1 MAQPNTVFIHP
12 VDNYLGKSLGA
23 AFKARGYEVLGAH
36 LGDAPPSYL
45 SGSYKIGSP
54 AEVQTRKQ
62 FLALASVVVYE
73 LHNYASAVRDA
84 AVQLTSQP
92 FGGRQQIFIGVTTP
106 LVWAATRPPPPKDDL
121 LEDED
126 ESGTSSDEAASLP
139 PGSDINSRPA
149 SAQPRAPPS
158 LLGTGTGV
166 QQPQQPDAYTIAA
179 ALGALTDKDAPRR
192 APGLT
197 ARDTHEVEQLLMRS
211 QRRGRLRTM
220 VVCPGLMYGQGEED
234 SLLHP
239 VFRTAWEVTAGPAVV
254 YGPGTNKLPMVHVDD
269 LAAYIAAAA
278 SKEARAALPET
289 QQYLLVTDCASPG
302 QPGTIDQKA
311 MVTSIAERLGTG
323 EVKNIPSEELL
334 FSAGGRHAELFTLD
348 APMATTPLAPAAGY
362 NPKYSQGFLANLE
375 EVVNQWLTVRNVRP
389 LRILVS
395 GPPMAGKSTTAARLA
410 ELYHLKC
417 ISAKDLLAAKNRL
430 PPDLL
435 KVFESEM
442 SGKEPRASAATMAA
456 LFRELVI
463 PDLLWRNRG
472 FVLDGWPRTANA
484 ARCAFMQQAPLDEED
499 QAELAAEEAAKA
511 GGNPAVKPG
520 GKGKPPPPPKKDA
533 KASKA
538 TPALDGAPSI
548 TPGNKLVPDAALA
561 PTHFIELDAEEEVLR
576 RRMQIV
582 EAAELEAFRLSTPA
596 PDKQPAPP
604 KIGKGQDK
612 APGPQTHNNEK
623 DFVRRLEGWNR
634 LKADDQEEMSAKTL
648 AAQQVWEYRR
658 SLAAEAAAL
667 AHTEASTLRAK
678 RKRAKAQEAAAARAA
693 ADLAAREAA
702 HQAQVEAA
710 AAAAKGKKPR
720 GVGKGEVGT
729 GLAASICP
737 PSPSPSLRNTA
748 KADGGEQGDGS
759 TATVRSPRTNA
770 AGGKAGMPEQG
781 ADWPEVKAQPSPAAG
796 AVPASPAAGASNGGV
811 ARERAQAQEGDP
823 ATSSPSDA
831 STRPVF
837 GPEWVGSE
845 EDAAAARADAE
856 LARIE
861 AAGPKMPRFGGLASV
876 VVASCGAASISITSN
891 TPPPPPPPPTPPS
904 STPTRSSTPKGA
916 SARPGEGE
924 AGAEAAAAATAGA
937 APSPQPS
944 SLPQEVEAQLREFIG
959 PPHNFEG
966 FPLSDTGALCQTPES
981 REHNLHHLVQQ
992 ATRQQRDR
1000 SSESVHE
1007 DSLDGMAEH
1016 DLEGRRQAAI
1026 HEAHRAESL
1035 KQSHAGCPLRRQLMK
1050 DIMPAVCEAL
1060 TRIAAERPADPL
1072 RLMGEHLIK
1081 EAQKLE
1087 VLYVDPYSD
1096 PKYDIQAN
1104 KIRAKAERDQARAR
1118 AAKEKADKEL
1128 AAKQAAKVAEG
1139 QASQAGDRATGQQGG
1154 TKQGNEDGS

>member
-45 SGSYKIGSP
+45 SGSYKIGSS

-73 LHNYASAVRDA
+73 LHNYAHAVRDA

-92 FGGRQQIFIGVTTP
+92 FGGRQQVFIGVTTP
-106 LVWAATRPPPPKDDL
+106 LVWAATRPPPPKEDL

-126 ESGTSSDEAASLP
+126 ESGSSSDEAASPP
-139 PGSDINSRPA
+139 PGSDLNSRPA
-149 SAQPRAPPS
+149 SGQPRATPF
-158 LLGTGTGV
+158 LLGTSTGLQGTL
-166 QQPQQPDAYTIAA
+166 QQPQPPDAYTIAA
-179 ALGALTDKDAPRR
+179 ALGALTDRDAPRR

-197 ARDTHEVEQLLMRS
+197 ARDTHEV
-211 QRRGRLRTM
+211 
-220 VVCPGLMYGQGEED
+220 
-234 SLLHP
+234 
-239 VFRTAWEVTAGPAVV
+239 TAWEVTMGPAVV

-278 SKEARAALPET
+278 SEEARAALPET

-302 QPGTIDQKA
+302 QPGTIEQKA

-348 APMATTPLAPAAGY
+348 APMATTPLSPAASY
-362 NPKYSQGFLANLE
+362 TPKYSQGFLANLE
-375 EVVNQWLTVRNVRP
+375 EVINQWLTVRNVRP
-389 LRILVS
+389 LRILLA
-395 GPPMAGKSTTAARLA
+395 GPPMAGKTTAATRLA
-410 ELYHLKC
+410 ELYNLKC
-417 ISAKDLLAAKNRL
+417 INAKDLLAAKNRL

-456 LFRELVI
+456 LFRELVA

-511 GGNPAVKPG
+511 GATPAAKPG
-520 GKGKPPPPPKKDA
+520 GKGKAPPPPKKDP

-538 TPALDGAPSI
+538 APAVDGGPSI
-548 TPGNKLVPDAALA
+548 APGNKLVPDAALA
-561 PTHFIELDAEEEVLR
+561 PTHFIELDADEEVLQKR
-576 RRMQIV
+576 LQAV
-582 EAAELEAFRLSTPA
+582 EAAEQEALRSSTPA
-596 PDKQPAPP
+596 PDKHPAPP
-604 KIGKGQDK
+604 RIGRGQDK
-612 APGPQTHNNEK
+612 VPVPQSHNNEK
-623 DFVRRLEGWNR
+623 DFARRLEAWNR
-634 LKADDQEEMSAKTL
+634 LKADDQEEMSAKTQ

-658 SLAAEAAAL
+658 SLAAEAAAA
-667 AHTEASTLRAK
+667 AHAEASTLRAK

-693 ADLAAREAA
+693 ADLAAREAVQ
-702 HQAQVEAA
+702 QAQLEAV
-710 AAAAKGKKPR
+710 AAAAKAKTRGAGK
-720 GVGKGEVGT
+720 VGLGMA
-729 GLAASICP
+729 GLTSSVRP
-737 PSPSPSLRNTA
+737 PSPSQSLHSTA
-748 KADGGEQGDGS
+748 KGEGS
-759 TATVRSPRTNA
+759 TATMRGPGTHP
-770 AGGKAGMPEQG
+770 AGGQVGLPEG
-781 ADWPEVKAQPSPAAG
+781 RADGPEIKVQPSPAG
-796 AVPASPAAGASNGGV
+796 AVPTSPAAEVGNGAA
-811 ARERAQAQEGDP
+811 ARERARVHSGDP
-823 ATSSPSDA
+823 ATNSPSDG
-831 STRPVF
+831 SSRTVF

-861 AAGPKMPRFGGLASV
+861 AAGPKLPRFGGLLV
-876 VVASCGAASISITSN
+876 
-891 TPPPPPPPPTPPS
+891 
-904 STPTRSSTPKGA
+904 
-916 SARPGEGE
+916 
-924 AGAEAAAAATAGA
+924 
-937 APSPQPS
+937 
-944 SLPQEVEAQLREFIG
+944 
-959 PPHNFEG
+959 
-966 FPLSDTGALCQTPES
+966 
-981 REHNLHHLVQQ
+981 VQQ
-992 ATRQQRDR
+992 SAQQPKDKNN
-1000 SSESVHE
+1000 ESVQEDKLDSMADHE
-1007 DSLDGMAEH
+1007 
-1016 DLEGRRQAAI
+1016 LEGRKQAAM

-1035 KQSHAGCPLRRQLMK
+1035 RQSHAGCPLRQQLMR
-1050 DIMPAVCEAL
+1050 DIIPSVCEAL

-1139 QASQAGDRATGQQGG
+1139 QASQAGDRGLGPGQQGG
-1154 TKQGNEDGS
+1154 AKQGNEDGML